1 MIIVV
6 IFVIHWYSS
15 LFFQTIFLHRYASHQ
30 MFTMSKFWERVF
42 FFLTFLVQGSSFLNP
57 RAYAILHRRHHKY
70 SDTEK
75 DPHSPEFSKNII
87 MLNVNTVK
95 HYESVRRNKKDYS
108 KYDYN
113 VPRWESL
120 EKFSDHW
127 ITRVSFIAF
136 YTLVY
141 VSYSTSPWQY
151 MLLPIHFVMG
161 PLHGSIVNWCGHR
174 YGYINHKKTND
185 KSKNTIPFDFLMMGE
200 LFQNNH
206 HWKPKSINFSYRWFE
221 IDPGFLI
228 TKILSKI
235 NIICLNN
242 G

>member
-1 MIIVV
+1 MVIVV

-30 MFTMSKFWERVF
+30 MFTMSKFLERVF

-57 RAYAILHRRHHKY
+57 RAYAILHRLHHKH

-120 EKFSDHW
+120 EKFSDYL
-127 ITRVSFIAF
+127 ITRAAFIAL
-136 YTLVY
+136 YTLIY
-141 VSYSTSPWQY
+141 VTYSTSPWQY

-174 YGYINHKKTND
+174 Y
-185 KSKNTIPFDFLMMGE
+185 
-200 LFQNNH
+200 
-206 HWKPKSINFSYRWFE
+206 
-221 IDPGFLI
+221 
-228 TKILSKI
+228 
-235 NIICLNN
+235 
-242 G
+242 